1 MNNNECSMQTAFY
14 DDLKQRFLALLTE
27 HGLLQE
33 KVSLHTKM
41 LTPEEAIG
49 IPKRKDFPILS
60 GKDIMVQAE
69 CAGCLGQAFTDAPAV
84 FHGTLEEICAL
95 DLNTDS
101 HNRGIFIASLN
112 AVMKHL
118 GTRRLYR
125 TLQKRYT

>member
-1 MNNNECSMQTAFY
+1 MNTNECSTQAAFY
-14 DDLKQRFLALLTE
+14 DDLKQRFLELLRE

-33 KVSLHTKM
+33 KVSLRAKM

-84 FHGTLEEICAL
+84 FHGTLGKSAPSI
-95 DLNTDS
+95 
-101 HNRGIFIASLN
+101 
-112 AVMKHL
+112 
-118 GTRRLYR
+118 
-125 TLQKRYT
+125 

>member
-14 DDLKQRFLALLTE
+14 DDLKQRFLVLLTE

-95 DLNTDS
+95 DLNQC
-101 HNRGIFIASLN
+101 
-112 AVMKHL
+112 HL
-118 GTRRLYR
+118 VKLFTNLWICVH
-125 TLQKRYT
+125 LE

>member
-1 MNNNECSMQTAFY
+1 MQTAFY

-69 CAGCLGQAFTDAPAV
+69 CWF
-84 FHGTLEEICAL
+84 
-95 DLNTDS
+95 S
-101 HNRGIFIASLN
+101 RNRRGNLRSGSE
-112 AVMKHL
+112 H
-118 GTRRLYR
+118 
-125 TLQKRYT
+125 